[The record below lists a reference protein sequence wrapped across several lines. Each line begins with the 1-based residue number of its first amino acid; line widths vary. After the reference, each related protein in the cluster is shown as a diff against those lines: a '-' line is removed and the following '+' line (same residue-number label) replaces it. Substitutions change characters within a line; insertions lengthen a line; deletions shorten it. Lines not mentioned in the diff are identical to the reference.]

1 MSDDLFVQLLDLA
14 VGLALVCAFV
24 VLWRRALVAIV
35 RALTVQGVAL
45 AGAALL
51 LGLHEHDPVPI
62 AVAALVLV
70 LKGAVL
76 PGVLLRIVRDSA
88 ETREVEP
95 LVNVPASLLAAAGLT
110 LLAYAASRD
119 LVALDPR
126 PATRAIPIGLAIALI
141 GFFVLVTRRK
151 AVTQIVGF
159 VLLDN
164 GIALV
169 AFLATAGVPL
179 VVELGVAL
187 DVLLAVLILQVL
199 TTRMQAKF
207 GALDL
212 EQLQELRD

>member
-1 MSDDLFVQLLDLA
+1 MSENLFVQLLDLA
-14 VGLALVCAFV
+14 AGLVLVCAFV
-24 VLWRRALVAIV
+24 VLWRRGLVAIIRAV
-35 RALTVQGVAL
+35 RAQGVAL
-45 AGAALL
+45 AAVALL
-51 LGLHEHDPVPI
+51 LGLHEHDLAPVVV
-62 AVAALVLV
+62 AVLVLV
-70 LKGAVL
+70 LKGVLL

-110 LLAYAASRD
+110 LVAYTTSRH
-119 LVALDPR
+119 LVAFDPR
-126 PATRAIPIGLAIALI
+126 PATRAIPIGIAVALI

-169 AFLATAGVPL
+169 AYLATAGVPL

-187 DVLLAVLILQVL
+187 DLLLAVLVLQVL
-199 TTRMQAKF
+199 TTRMRAKF

-212 EQLQELRD
+212 DQLQELRD

>member
-1 MSDDLFVQLLDLA
+1 MNDRAFVQLLDLA
-14 VGLALVCAFV
+14 AGLVLVCAFV
-24 VLWRRALVAIV
+24 VLWRRGLVAIV

-45 AGAALL
+45 AGVALL
-51 LGLHEHDPVPI
+51 LGLHDHDTEPI
-62 AVAALVLV
+62 VVGALVLV
-70 LKGAVL
+70 LKAIVL
-76 PGVLLRIVRDSA
+76 PSVLLRIVRESD

-110 LLAYAASRD
+110 LLAYATSRD
-119 LVALDPR
+119 LVDLDPR
-126 PATRAIPIGLAIALI
+126 PETRAIPIGIAVALI

-199 TTRMQAKF
+199 TTRMRTKF

-212 EQLQELRD
+212 DQLRELRD

>member
-1 MSDDLFVQLLDLA
+1 MSDALFVQLLDLA
-14 VGLALVCAFV
+14 AGLALVCAFV
-24 VLWRRALVAIV
+24 VLWRRGLIAIV

-45 AGAALL
+45 AAVAFL
-51 LGLHEHDPVPI
+51 LGLHEHDAE
-62 AVAALVLV
+62 AVAVAVLVLG

-76 PGVLLRIVRDSA
+76 PGVLLRIVGDGTD
-88 ETREVEP
+88 TREVDP
-95 LVNVPASLLAAAGLT
+95 IVNVPASLLAAAGLT
-110 LLAYAASRD
+110 LLAYATTRAV
-119 LVALDPR
+119 VALDPA
-126 PATRAIPIGLAIALI
+126 PQTRAIPIGLAIALI
-141 GFFVLVTRRK
+141 GFFALVTRRK

-159 VLLDN
+159 LLLDN

-199 TTRMQAKF
+199 TTRMRTKF

-212 EQLQELRD
+212 DQLRELHD